1 MAGKSDLEKLD
12 GSDAETAHVQA
23 SFFTKEERYDA
34 WRVWSWSGR
43 NLLLVWFLLLYAL
56 CWLGNVCYP
65 FCSRYAVPETPFSIP
80 VIVTREEL
88 TTLINQLLEGEI
100 YFKTSPTP
108 LNYLRKLAAC
118 EFTRQ
123 LSVLVPSHFWKL
135 QGINR
140 GCYLLLITFVNLC
153 LLLAMLQL

>member
-43 NLLLVWFLLLYAL
+43 NLLLVWFLLL

-88 TTLINQLLEGEI
+88 TILINQLLEGEI

-108 LNYLRKLAAC
+108 STTY
-118 EFTRQ
+118 ESWQ
-123 LSVLVPSHFWKL
+123 HVS
-135 QGINR
+135 
-140 GCYLLLITFVNLC
+140 
-153 LLLAMLQL
+153 LLANCLF